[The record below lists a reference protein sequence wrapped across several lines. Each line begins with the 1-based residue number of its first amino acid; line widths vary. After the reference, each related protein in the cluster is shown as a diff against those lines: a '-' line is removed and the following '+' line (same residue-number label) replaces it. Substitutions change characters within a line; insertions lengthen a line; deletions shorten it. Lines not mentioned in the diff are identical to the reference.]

1 MSPQGLKM
9 KHYQRISKV
18 LGLGFII
25 FCLWPLSLA
34 RADVLEVP
42 GTGAC
47 EVLLRAVAEAFNVR
61 HPQHQVKVPF
71 SVGTVGALRLV
82 TSDQAMLVRVA
93 RPLTQAE
100 KDRELTYLP
109 FARDMVVFAVGAKV
123 PVRNITLAQ
132 LVEVFSGKIKSWD
145 ALGGPPAPIRLL
157 LRQPGDSSL
166 LVIQKHLKPFQTIVF
181 DSSSKIP
188 YTDNDM
194 LALLQKYDYAIGW
207 LTFSGLKG
215 AQTPI
220 YPLALDGIAPT
231 AENARTGK
239 YRLLEEYALVYK
251 ENRLNNLARS
261 FIDFLFSREGQTTL
275 EQLGTIPVPK
285 E

>member
-18 LGLGFII
+18 LGLSFII

-71 SVGTVGALRLV
+71 SVGTVGALRLA

-100 KDRELTYLP
+100 KDRGLTYLP